1 MTVRITRVLAAV
13 AVAIC
18 ALPLAAAR
26 LPRSVIPKHYGITI
40 EPDLGAATFRGDE
53 TIDVDVTEE
62 VSSITLNAIGLDL
75 SAIGA
80 TSGATSASGKV
91 ASVDE
96 ANETITIALDRPLP
110 PGGASLHLAFHAPLN
125 KQLRGLYLSK
135 SERRNYAVTQFEST
149 DARRAFPCF
158 DEPDLKATF
167 DITLVVD
174 AGDTAISNGAIV
186 SDTKAGAGKHA
197 VRFATTPR
205 LSTYLVAM
213 LVGDFRCAEG
223 GVDDIPI
230 RVCAVPGKESLLR
243 FALSAAEAEVHY
255 YNDYFGIRYPFG
267 KLDAIAVP
275 DFEAGAMENAGAIV
289 FRESALLV
297 DESNASFERKN
308 SVAQTMAHEIAHMWF
323 GDLVTMKWWNDI
335 WLNEGFATFMTRKPV
350 AAWKPDWHVRLDDVV
365 NTTNSLS
372 LDANPSTRA
381 IRANAET
388 SGEINELFDG
398 IAYGKT
404 AAVLRMV
411 ENWIGEVPFRD
422 GIRAYM
428 KKYSWGNATAEDFWS
443 TMTAVTGKPVDAVM
457 RSFVEQPG
465 APLLHVSESCETKV
479 ERLGVE
485 QERLAPHGAAPSS
498 ALWTVPI
505 CSRSLESNSAQCTLI
520 SKATQMEGSGACG
533 PLFVN
538 AAGRG
543 YFVSDYSASAR
554 ETLRHD
560 IKTLTPDERIS
571 LHGDTWLLVRTAHL
585 PAAEYLKLIG
595 VLPHPADRVLVGE
608 WSDNLVYL
616 SNRVVTEGIRKAWQ
630 KRVQKLVRPFAPP
643 VWMTPASML
652 DNDRV
657 MRGDVLWTLGY
668 AAGDEEVI
676 RGAHHYAE
684 RYMANP
690 DKGDAVLAD
699 RALPLAAAHG
709 DARFYEKVMAAVSS
723 APTPE
728 LRSRYINALTE
739 FRDPKLIARTIEYVF
754 SGKVR
759 SQDMPRMLIEMM
771 QHNES
776 RPAAWEAIQ
785 VHWAALQHDVPT
797 SIFRIVGS
805 TGAFCDPAARTE
817 VEHFFNEHPVPQ
829 AKRALSRALQSI
841 DICASFVAFQRPLLE
856 KALSG
861 SP

>member
-1 MTVRITRVLAAV
+1 MTRIVAAI

-40 EPDLGAATFRGDE
+40 EPDLGATTFRGDE

-62 VSSITLNAIGLDL
+62 TSSITMNAIDLEL

-80 TSGATSASGKV
+80 TSGAVSASGKV
-91 ASVDE
+91 ASVD
-96 ANETITIALDRPLP
+96 AASETITIALDRPLP
-110 PGGASLHLAFHAPLN
+110 AGNASLHLAFHGALN

-135 SERRNYAVTQFEST
+135 TERRNYAVTQFEST

-167 DITLVVD
+167 DVTLVID
-174 AGDTAISNGAIV
+174 TGDTAISNGAIV

-197 VRFATTPR
+197 ILLATTPR

-213 LVGDFRCAEG
+213 LVCDFHCAEG
-223 GVDDIPI
+223 SVDDIPI

-297 DESNASFERKN
+297 DESSASFERKN
-308 SVAQTMAHEIAHMWF
+308 AVAQTMAHEIAHMWF

-365 NTTNSLS
+365 NTSNSLA
-372 LDANPSTRA
+372 LDANPSTRQ

-411 ENWIGEVPFRD
+411 ENWIGETAFRD

-443 TMTAVTGKPVDAVM
+443 TMTATTGKPVDAVM

-465 APLLHVSESCETKV
+465 APLLHISEACEAKAGQL
-479 ERLGVE
+479 RLE
-485 QERLAPHGAAPSS
+485 QERLAPRSVSPSS

-505 CSRSLESNSAQCTLI
+505 CSRSLKASDVKCSLI
-520 SKATQMEGSGACG
+520 SKASESEGSGVCG
-533 PLFVN
+533 PVFAN

-543 YFVSDYSASAR
+543 YFVSDYSTAAR
-554 ETLRHD
+554 ETLRRD
-560 IKTLTPDERIS
+560 IKSLTPDERIS
-571 LHGDTWLLVRTAHL
+571 LHGDTWLLVRNAHL
-585 PAAEYLKLIG
+585 SATEYLKLIG
-595 VLPHPADRVLVGE
+595 SLPRPADRVLVGE

-616 SNRVVTEGIRKAWQ
+616 SNRVVTDGIRVAWQ
-630 KRVQKLVRPFAPP
+630 KKVQKLVRPFAPP
-643 VWMTPASML
+643 VWTTPASML

-684 RYMANP
+684 KYLANP

-699 RALPLAAAHG
+699 RAFPLAAAHG
-709 DARFYEKVMAAVSS
+709 DARFYDTLLAAVAS

-728 LRSRYINALTE
+728 LRNRYLNALTE
-739 FRDPKLIARTIEYVF
+739 FRDPKLIARSIEYVF

-759 SQDMPRMLIEMM
+759 SQDAPRFLIAMM

-776 RPAAWEAIQ
+776 RPAAWEAIKL
-785 VHWAALQHDVPT
+785 HWAALQHDVPT

-805 TGAFCDPAARTE
+805 TGSFCDPAARAE

-841 DICASFVAFQRPLLE
+841 DGCAAFVAFQRPLLE
-856 KALSG
+856 TELK
-861 SP
+861 PQ